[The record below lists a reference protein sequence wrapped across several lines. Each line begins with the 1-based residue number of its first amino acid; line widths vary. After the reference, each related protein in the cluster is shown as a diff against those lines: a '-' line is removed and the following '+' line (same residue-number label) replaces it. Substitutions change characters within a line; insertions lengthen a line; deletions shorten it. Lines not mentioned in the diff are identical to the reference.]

1 MKTIGYGLMVFIAS
15 LFLVPSTLKIPK
27 ETVANKQIIINDSSD
42 IIIVTKINNI
52 EEDKRKIRLLQERLD
67 IN

>member
-15 LFLVPSTLKIPK
+15 LFLVPSTPKIPT
-27 ETVANKQIIINDSSD
+27 EAVASKQIIVNDSSD

-52 EEDKRKIRLLQERLD
+52 EEDKKKIRLLQERLD